1 MSPIGQGRAKRAPL
15 GVWEVDVTSTVSQA
29 LDPQW
34 LTAKLSP
41 HLWRDD
47 EPVGEVVQVA
57 IRDTWVS
64 LQGLTMLCEV
74 HLRSR
79 DNGVVRQLYVGHE
92 VNSDHFHEEYDAL
105 LRTASTPPALGRPVV
120 PIVDANLIL
129 LAFPNARK
137 MRPLSLDE
145 LHRWLAGH
153 IEALFG
159 TRLGTRQWQLTATT
173 LEVVNYVPDRRL
185 TMRCCCEVVG
195 DDGSKRRMTF
205 IAKQFRSRKKA
216 ERLYRSLASLAR
228 SRYPPV
234 SFPRALAFDDDH
246 AIVFME
252 ELPGR
257 DLRRARAEVDL
268 TQVLPAVGKLLAN
281 FHRAPIRVRR
291 RISTTSELETVNR
304 ALRIVTRT
312 FPQMRQNA
320 RDCLTALKA
329 VQWSDDAPAVL
340 LHGAYRLSHI
350 LHYHGGLALVD
361 LDSLGIGH
369 PGYDIGKFLA
379 YLYYLETSG
388 EISASA
394 RRDASHKFLEGYAAA
409 APWRVS
415 PAAVLWFLAS
425 ELLIKQTKKDIMQ
438 PGDNRSEKVE
448 RVLSLAEAALLAA
461 RELQAGCS
469 LPEVCTAI

>member
-1 MSPIGQGRAKRAPL
+1 M
-15 GVWEVDVTSTVSQA
+15 TSTVSQA
-29 LDPQW
+29 LDPRW

-41 HLWRDD
+41 HVWRDD

-79 DNGVVRQLYVGHE
+79 DNGPDNGIVRQLYVGHE

-120 PIVDANLIL
+120 PIADANLIL

-137 MRPLSLDE
+137 MRPLSPDE

-153 IEALFG
+153 IEALCG
-159 TRLGTRQWQLTATT
+159 TRLGTGQWQLTATT
-173 LEVVNYVPDRRL
+173 FEVVNYVPDRRL
-185 TMRCCCEVVG
+185 TMRCCCEVGG

-205 IAKQFRSRKKA
+205 IAKQFTSRKKA
-216 ERLYRSLASLAR
+216 KRLYRTLASFAR
-228 SRYPPV
+228 AWRYPAV

-257 DLRRARAEVDL
+257 DLRRTWAEVDL
-268 TQVLPAVGKLLAN
+268 THVLPAVGKLLAN

-312 FPQMRQNA
+312 FPQMRQHA
-320 RDCLTALKA
+320 RDCVTALKA

-350 LHYHGGLALVD
+350 LHFGGGLSLVD

-394 RRDASHKFLEGYAAA
+394 RRDASHQFLEGYAAA

-415 PAAVLWFLAS
+415 PAAVLWFFAS

-438 PGDNRSEKVE
+438 PGDNRRENVE
-448 RVLSLAEAALLAA
+448 RVLKLAEAALLAA
-461 RELQAGCS
+461 RESQAGCS